1 MYNTLNEYS
10 TQTFGITLN
19 AFIQVTVV
27 LAVVALVVWAVL
39 FTNYP
44 PLHDN
49 FHELRHSL
57 YVIPCH

>member
-1 MYNTLNEYS
+1 MK
-10 TQTFGITLN
+10 
-19 AFIQVTVV
+19 VRTVA
-27 LAVVALVVWAVL
+27 LAVTAAIVVWAVL

-44 PLHDN
+44 SLHDN